1 MVIGQR
7 LRSPGKIFRRGDMP
21 RFALPWFHF
30 MSVVIVVFL
39 MFSIFIILQN
49 IGPNLAGMFVGWL
62 LLQDIRQY
70 GKNLIKILYE
80 TIVTI

>member
-7 LRSPGKIFRRGDMP
+7 LRSPGQIFRRGDMP
-21 RFALPWFHF
+21 RFALPLFHF

-49 IGPNLAGMFVGWL
+49 IGPNLAGMFVGWSFIEFIFL
-62 LLQDIRQY
+62 VPI
-70 GKNLIKILYE
+70 G
-80 TIVTI
+80 TIT

>member
-21 RFALPWFHF
+21 RFALPLFYF

-39 MFSIFIILQN
+39 MFSIFIILQTLDQTWLECSLD
-49 IGPNLAGMFVGWL
+49 GPL
-62 LLQDIRQY
+62 
-70 GKNLIKILYE
+70 
-80 TIVTI
+80 